1 MIKSWPYN
9 PNAQG
14 KVERSH
20 RVLRKKIYYDM
31 SKMKKNGVNW
41 VKNSPMYM
49 KCLNNDKRE
58 EIGWE
63 NSFQVYY
70 GRENNE
76 ILRPSL
82 LSNEEIDICRVQP
95 GKKRDYNYFV
105 KKTNKKSKG
114 KRCKYQNVLTRDQSK
129 GMKN

>member
-1 MIKSWPYN
+1 
-9 PNAQG
+9 
-14 KVERSH
+14 
-20 RVLRKKIYYDM
+20 
-31 SKMKKNGVNW
+31 
-41 VKNSPMYM
+41 M

-58 EIGWE
+58 EIGWK

-114 KRCKYQNVLTRDQSK
+114 KRWKYQNVLTRDQSK

>member
-1 MIKSWPYN
+1 
-9 PNAQG
+9 
-14 KVERSH
+14 
-20 RVLRKKIYYDM
+20 
-31 SKMKKNGVNW
+31 MKKNGVNW
-41 VKNSPMYM
+41 VKNRPMYM

-58 EIGWE
+58 ELGWK

-105 KKTNKKSKG
+105 KKTNPKERAGSIKT
-114 KRCKYQNVLTRDQSK
+114 Y
-129 GMKN
+129 